1 MKTKIQQQQNYRH
14 ISLMKTDTKTLKKSL
29 AIWIQQCFRRI
40 THHNQMV
47 FISQMQEVFNSCKS
61 ISVIQH
67 INKLKNK
74 NRLIISADAEKA
86 LYKIRYPLM
95 VKTLQK
101 VGTQGT
107 YFNILKATYSK
118 STVYII
124 LIRKNTKVF
133 LRSGTT

>member
-1 MKTKIQQQQNYRH
+1 
-14 ISLMKTDTKTLKKSL
+14 
-29 AIWIQQCFRRI
+29 
-40 THHNQMV
+40 
-47 FISQMQEVFNSCKS
+47 MQEVFNSCKS
-61 ISVIQH
+61 VSVIQH

-101 VGTQGT
+101 VGTPGT
-107 YFNILKATYSK
+107 YFNILKATYNK

-124 LIRKNTKVF
+124 LIRKNMKVF